1 MRHITVERRI
11 ATDQEV
17 VVSDYK
23 ASLQDMNFVLHEVFN
38 VADDWATMP
47 ALQDMDADTATAIL
61 EEAAKVC
68 EGLIAPNARNAD
80 EQGVSYKDTVV
91 TTPDGYKEAFKQLA
105 EGGWVGVTA
114 NPEFGG
120 MGLPKVVSAQYE
132 EMMCAADISFSL
144 YSGLTAG
151 AIVALD
157 SHASDELKQQ
167 YLPRL
172 ASGEWTGSMC
182 LTEPHAGT
190 DLGIIRTKSEPQADG
205 SFAVTG
211 TKIFITGGEHDLT
224 ENIVHLVLAKLP
236 DAPAGSKGISLFLV
250 PKFLV
255 NEDGSL
261 GERNAV
267 TAGSVEHK
275 MGIHGS
281 ATCVMN
287 FDGAK
292 GWLIGEPNRGLAAMF
307 TMMNY
312 ERLGVGIQGLGAGAR
327 SYGIA
332 LDYAKDRRQ
341 GRGAKATRDPNAA
354 ADPLIVHGDVRRMLL
369 TMKAFNEGGRAFSSY
384 VGQQLD
390 RAKYAAEQSEREAA
404 DNLVALLT
412 PVAKAFMTDTG
423 LETTLHGQQIL
434 GGHGYVREWGQEQW
448 VRDCRIA
455 QIYEGTNGIQALDL
469 LGRKV
474 AGSRGELLK
483 PLLADIEKTL
493 AEAGAGWDREAQQL
507 SEATKTVHTVTA
519 KILGQVSSDENIIN
533 SLAVEYLQLIGYVS
547 YAYLWLRM
555 GLVAEAS
562 ESTDN
567 FYSAKVKT
575 ARFYF
580 AKILPRIDGLV
591 RSLEAGSETLFLH
604 DDGDF

>member
-1 MRHITVERRI
+1 M
-11 ATDQEV
+11 
-17 VVSDYK
+17 SDYK

-38 VADDWATMP
+38 VADDWARMP
-47 ALQDMDADTATAIL
+47 ELQDMMDADTASAIL
-61 EEAAKVC
+61 EEAAKVT
-68 EGLIAPNARNAD
+68 EELIAPNARNAD
-80 EQGVSYKDTVV
+80 EQGVQFNDGVV
-91 TTPDGYKEAFKQLA
+91 TTPDGYKEQFRQLA

-120 MGLPKVVSAQYE
+120 MGLPKVISAQYE

-151 AIVALD
+151 AIIALD

-167 YLPRL
+167 YLPRM
-172 ASGEWTGSMC
+172 AAGEWTGSMC

-190 DLGIIRTKSEPQADG
+190 DLGIIRTKAEPRADG

-211 TKIFITGGEHDLT
+211 TKIFITGGEHDLA
-224 ENIVHLVLAKLP
+224 ENIIHLVLAKLP
-236 DAPAGSKGISLFLV
+236 DAPAGTRGISLFLV
-250 PKFLV
+250 PKMLV
-255 NEDGSL
+255 NDDGSL

-267 TAGSVEHK
+267 AAGSVEHK

-287 FDGAK
+287 FDGAQ
-292 GWLIGEPNRGLAAMF
+292 GWLVGEPNNGLAAMF

-312 ERLGVGIQGLGAGAR
+312 ERLGVGIQGLGAAVR
-327 SYGIA
+327 SYGTA
-332 LDYAKDRRQ
+332 VEYAKDRRQ
-341 GRGAKATRDPNAA
+341 GRGAKPTRDANAA
-354 ADPLIVHGDVRRMLL
+354 ADPLLVHGDIRRMLL
-369 TMKAFNEGGRAFSSY
+369 TMKSFIEGGRAFSSY

-390 RAKYAAEQSEREAA
+390 RAKFSPEQSEREAA
-404 DNLVALLT
+404 GALVALLT
-412 PVAKAFMTDTG
+412 PIAKAFMTDTG
-423 LETTLHGQQIL
+423 FESTIHGQQIL

-483 PLLADIEKTL
+483 PLLADIELTL
-493 AEAGAGWDREAQQL
+493 SQAGEQWSTEAAQLREATEL
-507 SEATKTVHTVTA
+507 VTRITTQ
-519 KILGQVSSDENIIN
+519 ILTQVADDENIIN
-533 SLAVEYLQLIGYVS
+533 SLAVEYLYLIGYVT

-555 GLVAEAS
+555 ALVAEAS
-562 ESTDN
+562 DSTDN
-567 FYSAKVKT
+567 FYAAKGKT

-580 AKILPRIDGLV
+580 AKILPRIHGLTGA
-591 RSLEAGSETLFLH
+591 LEAGSAGLFEH
-604 DDGDF
+604 GDDDF

>member
-1 MRHITVERRI
+1 M
-11 ATDQEV
+11 
-17 VVSDYK
+17 SDYK

-38 VADDWATMP
+38 VADDWQQMP
-47 ALQDMDADTATAIL
+47 ELQDMMDKDTAVAIL
-61 EEAAKVC
+61 EEAAKLT
-68 EGLIAPNARNAD
+68 EGLIAPNARSAD
-80 EQGVSYKDTVV
+80 EQGVHYEDKTV

-105 EGGWVGVTA
+105 DGGWVGVTA

-120 MGLPKVVSAQYE
+120 MGLPKVLSAQYE

-151 AIVALD
+151 AIIAMD
-157 SHASDELKQQ
+157 SHASEELKQQ
-167 YLPRL
+167 YLPRM
-172 ASGEWTGSMC
+172 ASGEWTGTMC

-190 DLGIIRTKSEPQADG
+190 DLGIIRTKAQPAADG
-205 SFAVTG
+205 SFELTG

-224 ENIVHLVLAKLP
+224 DNIIHLVLAKLP

-261 GERNAV
+261 GERNPV
-267 TAGSVEHK
+267 SAGSVEHK

-292 GWLIGEPNRGLAAMF
+292 GWLVGEPNRGLAAMF

-312 ERLGVGIQGLGAGAR
+312 ERLGVGIQGLGAAAR

-332 LDYAKDRRQ
+332 LDYALDRRQ
-341 GRGAKATRDPNAA
+341 GRGAKATRDNDAS
-354 ADPLIVHGDVRRMLL
+354 ADHLIVHGDIRRMLL
-369 TMKAFNEGGRAFSSY
+369 TMKAFTEGGRAFSSY

-390 RAKYAAEQSEREAA
+390 RAKYAGSEAERTAA
-404 DNLVALLT
+404 DQLVALLT

-423 LETTLHGQQIL
+423 LEATIHGQQIL

-469 LGRKV
+469 LGRKI

-483 PLLADIEKTL
+483 PLLADIEATL
-493 AEAGAGWDREAQQL
+493 AQAGDSWSVEKEQLRTASSELARLTQQ
-507 SEATKTVHTVTA
+507 
-519 KILGQVSSDENIIN
+519 ILEQVPADENVIN
-533 SLAVEYLQLIGYVS
+533 SLAVEYLHLVGYVS

-562 ESTDN
+562 DSSDR
-567 FYSAKVKT
+567 FYSAKAKT

-580 AKILPRIDGLV
+580 AKVLPRIQGLIGA
-591 RSLEAGSETLFLH
+591 LETGSTPLFEH
-604 DDGDF
+604 DVDDF